1 MYVKVKKKS
10 VICRHIMW
18 IEPVS
23 TLELVF
29 KGLIVGILASAPMG
43 PVGVLTIQRTLNKGR
58 WYGMV
63 TGLGAAVSDIIY
75 AALSILGM
83 SFVMDFI
90 EKPSN
95 MFWFK
100 VIGGMLLMIFGIY
113 TYLSNPT
120 QNLRPTNPNKGS
132 LMHNGITGF
141 LVTFSNPLIILLF
154 IALMARF
161 EFVVPEHYLEQGLGY
176 IAIFGGAILWWL
188 CLTYVINKV
197 RNKFQVST
205 ICKINR
211 IIGSIVIVAGFL
223 GFVWALLPKFGISI

>member
-1 MYVKVKKKS
+1 
-10 VICRHIMW
+10 MW
-18 IEPVS
+18 IQPVN
-23 TLELVF
+23 TIELVI

-75 AALSILGM
+75 AAISLLGM

-90 EKPSN
+90 ENPRN

-100 VIGGMLLMIFGIY
+100 VIGGILLMFFGIY

-120 QNLRPTNPNKGS
+120 NNLRPANPNKGS
-132 LMHNGITGF
+132 LWHNGITGF

-161 EFVVPEHYLEQGLGY
+161 EFVVPEHYWEQGLGY
-176 IAIFGGAILWWL
+176 IAIFAGALIWWFG
-188 CLTYVINKV
+188 LTYIINKV

-211 IIGSIVIVAGFL
+211 LIGSVVIIAGFL
-223 GFVWALLPKFGISI
+223 GFLWALLPNLGINI

>member
-1 MYVKVKKKS
+1 MKKKS
-10 VICRHIMW
+10 VLCRHIMW
-18 IEPVS
+18 IEPVN
-23 TLELVF
+23 TLELVI

-75 AALSILGM
+75 AAISLLGM
-83 SFVMDFI
+83 SFVMEII
-90 EKPSN
+90 ENPRN

-100 VIGGMLLMIFGIY
+100 VIGGILLMFFGIY

-120 QNLRPTNPNKGS
+120 NNLRPANPNKGS
-132 LMHNGITGF
+132 LWHNGFTGF

-161 EFVVPEHYLEQGLGY
+161 EFVVPEHYWEQGLGY
-176 IAIFGGAILWWL
+176 VAIFAGALLWWFG
-188 CLTYVINKV
+188 LTYIIDKV
-197 RNKFQVST
+197 RTKFQVST
-205 ICKINR
+205 ICLINR
-211 IIGSIVIVAGFL
+211 IIGSIVIVAGFI
-223 GFVWALLPKFGISI
+223 GFLWALLPHFGINI

>member
-1 MYVKVKKKS
+1 
-10 VICRHIMW
+10 MW
-18 IEPVS
+18 IEPVN
-23 TLELVF
+23 TLELLI

-58 WYGMV
+58 WFGMV
-63 TGLGAAVSDIIY
+63 TGLGAAVSAIIY
-75 AALSILGM
+75 AAVSLLGM

-90 EKPSN
+90 ENPRN

-100 VIGGMLLMIFGIY
+100 VIGGILLMLFGIY

-120 QNLRPTNPNKGS
+120 ENLRPTSQNKGS

-161 EFVVPEHYLEQGLGY
+161 EFVVPEHYVEQGVGY
-176 IAIFGGAILWWL
+176 LAIFGGALIWWFG
-188 CLTYVINKV
+188 LTYLIDKL
-197 RNKFQVST
+197 RSKFQVST
-205 ICKINR
+205 ICLINR
-211 IIGSIVIVAGFL
+211 IIGSIVIVAGFI
-223 GFVWALLPKFGISI
+223 GFLWALLDHFSII

>member
-1 MYVKVKKKS
+1 
-10 VICRHIMW
+10 MW
-18 IEPVS
+18 IEPVN
-23 TLELVF
+23 TLELVI

-75 AALSILGM
+75 AAISLLGM

-90 EKPSN
+90 ENPRN

-100 VIGGMLLMIFGIY
+100 VIGGILLMFFGIY

-120 QNLRPTNPNKGS
+120 NNLRPANPNKGS
-132 LMHNGITGF
+132 LWHNGITGF

-161 EFVVPEHYLEQGLGY
+161 EFVVPEHYWEQGLGY
-176 IAIFGGAILWWL
+176 IAIFAGALIWWFG
-188 CLTYVINKV
+188 LTYIINKV

-211 IIGSIVIVAGFL
+211 LIGSVVIIAGFL
-223 GFVWALLPKFGISI
+223 GFLWALLPNLGINI

>member
-1 MYVKVKKKS
+1 
-10 VICRHIMW
+10 MW
-18 IEPVS
+18 IEPVN
-23 TLELVF
+23 TIELVI

-58 WYGMV
+58 WFGMM
-63 TGLGAAVSDIIY
+63 TGLGAAISDILY
-75 AALSILGM
+75 AAISILGM

-90 EKPSN
+90 ENPRN

-100 VIGGMLLMIFGIY
+100 VIGGLLLMGFGVY

-120 QNLRPTNPNKGS
+120 ENLRPASKNKGT

-176 IAIFGGAILWWL
+176 LAIFAGALLWWFG
-188 CLTYVINKV
+188 LTYIIDKL
-197 RNKFQVST
+197 RSKFQVNT
-205 ICKINR
+205 ICLINR

-223 GFVWALLPKFGISI
+223 GFIWALLPHFGINI

>member
-1 MYVKVKKKS
+1 MKKKS
-10 VICRHIMW
+10 VICKHIMW

-23 TLELVF
+23 TLDLIF

-43 PVGVLTIQRTLNKGR
+43 PVGVLTVQRTLNKGR
-58 WYGMV
+58 WFGMA
-63 TGLGAAVSDIIY
+63 TGVGAAASDIIY

-90 EKPSN
+90 EKPEN

-100 VIGGMLLMIFGIY
+100 VFGGILLMLFGIY

-132 LMHNGITGF
+132 LMHNAITGF

-161 EFVVPEHYLEQGLGY
+161 EFVVPEHYLEQGIGY
-176 IAIFGGAILWWL
+176 IAIFGGALLWW
-188 CLTYVINKV
+188 
-197 RNKFQVST
+197 
-205 ICKINR
+205 
-211 IIGSIVIVAGFL
+211 
-223 GFVWALLPKFGISI
+223 

>member
-1 MYVKVKKKS
+1 MKKKS
-10 VICRHIMW
+10 VLCKHIMW
-18 IEPVS
+18 IEPVN
-23 TLELVF
+23 TLELVI

-75 AALSILGM
+75 AAISLLGM
-83 SFVMDFI
+83 SFVMEII
-90 EKPSN
+90 ENPRN

-100 VIGGMLLMIFGIY
+100 VIGGILLMFFGIY

-120 QNLRPTNPNKGS
+120 NNLRPANPNKGS
-132 LMHNGITGF
+132 LWHNGITGF

-161 EFVVPEHYLEQGLGY
+161 EFVVPEHYWEQGLGY
-176 IAIFGGAILWWL
+176 IAIFAGALIWWFG
-188 CLTYVINKV
+188 LTYIINKV

-211 IIGSIVIVAGFL
+211 LIGSVVIIAGFL
-223 GFVWALLPKFGISI
+223 GFLWALLPNLGINI

>member
-1 MYVKVKKKS
+1 
-10 VICRHIMW
+10 MW
-18 IEPVS
+18 IEPVN
-23 TLELVF
+23 TLELLI

-43 PVGVLTIQRTLNKGR
+43 PVGVLTLQRTLNKGR
-58 WYGMV
+58 WFGMV

-75 AALSILGM
+75 AAVSLLGM

-90 EKPSN
+90 ENPRN

-100 VIGGMLLMIFGIY
+100 VIGGILLMLFGIY

-120 QNLRPTNPNKGS
+120 ENLRPTSQNKGS

-161 EFVVPEHYLEQGLGY
+161 EFVVPEHYVEQGVGY
-176 IAIFGGAILWWL
+176 LAIFGGALIWWFG
-188 CLTYVINKV
+188 LTYLIDKL
-197 RNKFQVST
+197 RSKFQVST
-205 ICKINR
+205 ICLINR
-211 IIGSIVIVAGFL
+211 IIGSIVIVAGFI
-223 GFVWALLPKFGISI
+223 GFLWALLDHFSII

>member
-1 MYVKVKKKS
+1 MKKKS
-10 VICRHIMW
+10 VICKRIMW
-18 IEPVS
+18 IEPVN
-23 TLELVF
+23 TLELVI

-75 AALSILGM
+75 AAISLLGM

-90 EKPSN
+90 ENPRN

-100 VIGGMLLMIFGIY
+100 VIGGILLMLFGIY

-120 QNLRPTNPNKGS
+120 NNLRPANPNKGS
-132 LMHNGITGF
+132 LWHNGITGF

-161 EFVVPEHYLEQGLGY
+161 EFVVPEHYWEQGLGY
-176 IAIFGGAILWWL
+176 IAIFAGALIWWFG
-188 CLTYVINKV
+188 LTYIINKV

-211 IIGSIVIVAGFL
+211 LIGSVVIIAGFL
-223 GFVWALLPKFGISI
+223 GFLWALLPNLGINI

>member
-1 MYVKVKKKS
+1 
-10 VICRHIMW
+10 MW
-18 IEPVS
+18 IEPVN
-23 TLELVF
+23 TLELLI

-58 WYGMV
+58 WFGMV

-75 AALSILGM
+75 AAVSLLGM

-90 EKPSN
+90 ENPRN

-100 VIGGMLLMIFGIY
+100 VIGGILLMLFGIY

-120 QNLRPTNPNKGS
+120 ENLRPTSQNKGS

-161 EFVVPEHYLEQGLGY
+161 EFVVPEHYVEQGVGY
-176 IAIFGGAILWWL
+176 LAIFGGALIWWFS
-188 CLTYVINKV
+188 LTYLIDKL
-197 RNKFQVST
+197 RSKFQVST
-205 ICKINR
+205 ICLINR
-211 IIGSIVIVAGFL
+211 IIGSIVIVAGFI
-223 GFVWALLPKFGISI
+223 GFLWALLDHFSII

>member
-1 MYVKVKKKS
+1 MKKKS

-18 IEPVS
+18 IEPVN
-23 TLELVF
+23 TLELVI

-75 AALSILGM
+75 AAISLLGM
-83 SFVMDFI
+83 SFVMEII
-90 EKPSN
+90 ENPRN

-100 VIGGMLLMIFGIY
+100 MIGGILLMFFGIY

-120 QNLRPTNPNKGS
+120 NNLRPANPNKGS
-132 LMHNGITGF
+132 LWHNGITGF

-161 EFVVPEHYLEQGLGY
+161 EFVVPEHYWEQGLGY
-176 IAIFGGAILWWL
+176 VAIFAGALLWWFG
-188 CLTYVINKV
+188 LTYIIDKV
-197 RNKFQVST
+197 RTKFQVST
-205 ICKINR
+205 ICLINR
-211 IIGSIVIVAGFL
+211 IIGSIVIVAGFI
-223 GFVWALLPKFGISI
+223 GFLWALLPHFGINI

>member
-1 MYVKVKKKS
+1 MKKKS
-10 VICRHIMW
+10 VLCRHIMW
-18 IEPVS
+18 IEPVN
-23 TLELVF
+23 TLELVI

-75 AALSILGM
+75 AAISLLGM
-83 SFVMDFI
+83 SFVMEII
-90 EKPSN
+90 ENPRN

-100 VIGGMLLMIFGIY
+100 VMGGILLILFGIY

-120 QNLRPTNPNKGS
+120 NNLRPTNPNKGT
-132 LMHNGITGF
+132 LWHNGITGF

-161 EFVVPEHYLEQGLGY
+161 EFVVPEHYWEQGVGY
-176 IAIFGGAILWWL
+176 IAIFAGALLWWFA
-188 CLTYVINKV
+188 LTYIIDKV
-197 RNKFQVST
+197 RTKFQVNT
-205 ICKINR
+205 ICLINR
-211 IIGSIVIVAGFL
+211 IIGSIVIAAGLIGFL
-223 GFVWALLPKFGISI
+223 WALLPHFGINI

>member
-1 MYVKVKKKS
+1 MKKKS

-18 IEPVS
+18 IEPVN
-23 TLELVF
+23 TLELVI

-75 AALSILGM
+75 AAISLLGM
-83 SFVMDFI
+83 SFVMEII
-90 EKPSN
+90 ENPRN

-100 VIGGMLLMIFGIY
+100 VIGGILLMFFGIY

-120 QNLRPTNPNKGS
+120 NNLRPANPNKGS
-132 LMHNGITGF
+132 LWHNGITGF

-161 EFVVPEHYLEQGLGY
+161 EFVVPEHYWEQGLGY
-176 IAIFGGAILWWL
+176 IAIFAGALIWWFG
-188 CLTYVINKV
+188 LTYIINKV
-197 RNKFQVST
+197 RNKFQVNT

-211 IIGSIVIVAGFL
+211 LIGSVVIIAGFL
-223 GFVWALLPKFGISI
+223 GFLWALLPNLGINI

>member
-1 MYVKVKKKS
+1 MKKKS
-10 VICRHIMW
+10 VICTHIMW
-18 IEPVS
+18 IQPVN
-23 TLELVF
+23 TIELVI

-75 AALSILGM
+75 AAISLLGM

-90 EKPSN
+90 ENPRN

-100 VIGGMLLMIFGIY
+100 VIGGILLMFFGIY

-120 QNLRPTNPNKGS
+120 NNLRPANPNKGS
-132 LMHNGITGF
+132 LWHNGITGF

-161 EFVVPEHYLEQGLGY
+161 EFVVPEHYWEQGLGY
-176 IAIFGGAILWWL
+176 IAIFAGALVWWFG
-188 CLTYVINKV
+188 LTYIINKV

-211 IIGSIVIVAGFL
+211 LIGSVVIIAGFL
-223 GFVWALLPKFGISI
+223 GFLWALLPNLGINI

>member
-1 MYVKVKKKS
+1 MKKKS

-18 IEPVS
+18 IEPVN
-23 TLELVF
+23 TLELVI

-75 AALSILGM
+75 AAISLLGM

-90 EKPSN
+90 ENPRN

-100 VIGGMLLMIFGIY
+100 VIGGILLMFFGIY

-120 QNLRPTNPNKGS
+120 NNLRPANPNKGS
-132 LMHNGITGF
+132 LWHNGITGF

-161 EFVVPEHYLEQGLGY
+161 EFVVPEHYWEQGLGY
-176 IAIFGGAILWWL
+176 IAIFAGALIWWFG
-188 CLTYVINKV
+188 LTYIINKV

-211 IIGSIVIVAGFL
+211 LIGSVVIIAGFL
-223 GFVWALLPKFGISI
+223 GFLWALLPNLGINI

>member
-1 MYVKVKKKS
+1 MKKKS
-10 VICRHIMW
+10 VICKRIMW
-18 IEPVS
+18 IEPVN
-23 TLELVF
+23 TLELVI

-75 AALSILGM
+75 AAISLLGM

-90 EKPSN
+90 ENPRN

-100 VIGGMLLMIFGIY
+100 VIGGILLMLFGIY

-120 QNLRPTNPNKGS
+120 NNLRPANPNKGS
-132 LMHNGITGF
+132 LWHNGITGF

-161 EFVVPEHYLEQGLGY
+161 EFVVPEHYWEQGLGY
-176 IAIFGGAILWWL
+176 IAIFAGALIWWFG
-188 CLTYVINKV
+188 LTYIINKV

-211 IIGSIVIVAGFL
+211 LIGGVVIIAGFL
-223 GFVWALLPKFGISI
+223 GFLWALLPNLGINI

>member
-1 MYVKVKKKS
+1 
-10 VICRHIMW
+10 MW
-18 IEPVS
+18 IEPVN
-23 TLELVF
+23 TLELLI

-58 WYGMV
+58 WFGMV

-75 AALSILGM
+75 AAVSLLGM

-90 EKPSN
+90 ENPRN

-100 VIGGMLLMIFGIY
+100 VIGGVLLMLFGIY

-120 QNLRPTNPNKGS
+120 ENLRPTSQNKGS

-161 EFVVPEHYLEQGLGY
+161 EFVVPEHYVEQGVGY
-176 IAIFGGAILWWL
+176 LAIFGGALIWWFG
-188 CLTYVINKV
+188 LTYLIDKL
-197 RNKFQVST
+197 RSKFQVST
-205 ICKINR
+205 ICLINR
-211 IIGSIVIVAGFL
+211 IIGSIVIVAGFI
-223 GFVWALLPKFGISI
+223 GFLWALLDHFSII

>member
-1 MYVKVKKKS
+1 
-10 VICRHIMW
+10 MW
-18 IEPVS
+18 IEPVN
-23 TLELVF
+23 TLELVI

-58 WYGMV
+58 WFGLV
-63 TGLGAAVSDIIY
+63 TGFGAAVSDIIY
-75 AALSILGM
+75 AAVSLLGM

-90 EKPSN
+90 ENPRN

-100 VIGGMLLMIFGIY
+100 VIGGILLMIFGIY

-120 QNLRPTNPNKGS
+120 ENLRPTSQNKGS

-176 IAIFGGAILWWL
+176 LAIFAGAMIWWFG
-188 CLTYVINKV
+188 LTYLIDKL
-197 RNKFQVST
+197 RSRFQVNT
-205 ICKINR
+205 ICLINR
-211 IIGSIVIVAGFL
+211 IIGSIVIVAGFI
-223 GFVWALLPKFGISI
+223 GFIWALLPHFGINI

>member
-1 MYVKVKKKS
+1 MKKKS
-10 VICRHIMW
+10 VICKRIMW
-18 IEPVS
+18 IEPVN
-23 TLELVF
+23 TLELVI

-75 AALSILGM
+75 AAISLLGM

-90 EKPSN
+90 ENPRN

-100 VIGGMLLMIFGIY
+100 VIGGILLMFFGIY

-120 QNLRPTNPNKGS
+120 NNLRPANPNKGS
-132 LMHNGITGF
+132 LWHNGITGF

-161 EFVVPEHYLEQGLGY
+161 EFVVPEHYWEQGLGY
-176 IAIFGGAILWWL
+176 IAIFAGALVWWFG
-188 CLTYVINKV
+188 LTYIINKV

-211 IIGSIVIVAGFL
+211 LIGSVVIIAGFL
-223 GFVWALLPKFGISI
+223 GFLWALLPNLGINI

>member
-1 MYVKVKKKS
+1 MKKKS
-10 VICRHIMW
+10 VICTHIMW
-18 IEPVS
+18 IQPVN
-23 TLELVF
+23 TIELVI

-75 AALSILGM
+75 AAISLLGM

-90 EKPSN
+90 ENPRN

-100 VIGGMLLMIFGIY
+100 VIGGILLMFFGIY

-120 QNLRPTNPNKGS
+120 NNLRPANPNKGS
-132 LMHNGITGF
+132 LWHNGITGF

-161 EFVVPEHYLEQGLGY
+161 EFVVPEHYWEQGLGY
-176 IAIFGGAILWWL
+176 IAIFAGALIWWFG
-188 CLTYVINKV
+188 LTYIINKV

-211 IIGSIVIVAGFL
+211 LIGSVVIIAGFL
-223 GFVWALLPKFGISI
+223 GFLWALLPNLGINI